1 MKRYFWLAI
10 LVLLATSCAGAIAPP
25 ELKVKQERAPEAV
38 PEEESADTE
47 CSYFYFLWGNTAAAN
62 GTLDEAQESYEKA
75 LVCDPAADGVM
86 RRLASLLVR
95 MGKQHEAITWMEKV
109 IALHPA
115 DNESR
120 FWLAQ
125 IYAMMNRYEEA
136 VVTYQAILTDDP
148 ANLDAMLYLGAL
160 HASKREYEKAREMLE
175 QLVRLDDQS
184 FGGHKYLARLYR
196 EMRLF
201 DKAAVAY
208 NQALELGWSVPLAL
222 EAGEV
227 LEQQGRLEES
237 IALYQQVLDED
248 ETNDQAR
255 QRLVGLFLQADRAD
269 AALAE
274 LEELRRSSTEPYKI
288 DFTIGRIL
296 LDSGRL
302 DEAIAKFNS
311 ILAVDQGQDGA
322 RYMLALGRLKN
333 KERGKAKE
341 QLLKIPADA
350 KMYEEAITLL
360 VRILLDE
367 KDYAAMEQVLKAR
380 LEAPATRKPRFYA
393 LLASVYHQQGKNDQG
408 KEVFRLGLAA
418 FPGDANLMFEYG
430 IFLDSTGDHEA
441 ALAKMEE
448 VLKIEPDHAVALNF
462 LGYTWADHGV
472 NLDKA
477 LEYIQRAVTLRPEDG
492 FIRDSLGWV
501 FFKMGQ
507 FERARQELE
516 AALALAPDDPTLNE
530 HLGDALHA
538 VGATEKARG
547 QYERALA
554 LFGEEESKEKVR
566 NKIKELAP

>member
-1 MKRYFWLAI
+1 
-10 LVLLATSCAGAIAPP
+10 
-25 ELKVKQERAPEAV
+25 
-38 PEEESADTE
+38 
-47 CSYFYFLWGNTAAAN
+47 
-62 GTLDEAQESYEKA
+62 
-75 LVCDPAADGVM
+75 
-86 RRLASLLVR
+86 
-95 MGKQHEAITWMEKV
+95 
-109 IALHPA
+109 
-115 DNESR
+115 
-120 FWLAQ
+120 
-125 IYAMMNRYEEA
+125 
-136 VVTYQAILTDDP
+136 
-148 ANLDAMLYLGAL
+148 
-160 HASKREYEKAREMLE
+160 
-175 QLVRLDDQS
+175 
-184 FGGHKYLARLYR
+184 
-196 EMRLF
+196 
-201 DKAAVAY
+201 
-208 NQALELGWSVPLAL
+208 
-222 EAGEV
+222 
-227 LEQQGRLEES
+227 
-237 IALYQQVLDED
+237 
-248 ETNDQAR
+248 
-255 QRLVGLFLQADRAD
+255 
-269 AALAE
+269 
-274 LEELRRSSTEPYKI
+274 
-288 DFTIGRIL
+288 
-296 LDSGRL
+296 
-302 DEAIAKFNS
+302 
-311 ILAVDQGQDGA
+311 
-322 RYMLALGRLKN
+322 MLALGRLKN

-341 QLLKIPADA
+341 QLLKIPEDA

-530 HLGDALHA
+530 HLGDALRA

-554 LFGEEESKEKVR
+554 LFGEKESKEKVR